1 MFIEQQHFDTK
12 AYLTP
17 QVQYETNQDKALIG
31 THYHKAL
38 ELLDLTK
45 PYIKNSDFEDV
56 DYSKIKMAYDKLSP
70 LVKNAKSIKKEADF
84 MMYLPYNQ
92 IVKNSDID
100 DNVLVQGVLDM
111 LIEYE
116 DHFDIVD
123 YKFSNLKASI
133 LKQKY
138 AEQLNLYKLAV
149 EFSFNKPVE
158 HLFIYSINTGELI

>member
-1 MFIEQQHFDTK
+1 M
-12 AYLTP
+12 
-17 QVQYETNQDKALIG
+17 
-31 THYHKAL
+31 
-38 ELLDLTK
+38 DL
-45 PYIKNSDFEDV
+45 
-56 DYSKIKMAYDKLSP
+56 
-70 LVKNAKSIKKEADF
+70 NARF
-84 MMYLPYNQ
+84 
-92 IVKNSDID
+92 
-100 DNVLVQGVLDM
+100 NVLVQGVLDM